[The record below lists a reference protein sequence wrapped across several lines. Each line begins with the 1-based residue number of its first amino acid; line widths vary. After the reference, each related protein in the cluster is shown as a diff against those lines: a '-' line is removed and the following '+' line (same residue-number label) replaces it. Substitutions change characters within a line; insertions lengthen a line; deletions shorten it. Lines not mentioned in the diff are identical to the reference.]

1 VEIVYGSSAATCP
14 VRAVRAWLAKSVI
27 TSGAVFSPADRHGRI
42 GAARLS
48 ERAVALVVK
57 RHALGLGLFG
67 GGRLHGSTSVEGLA
81 SPVPGKVAGGG
92 RKTFSSASNRNVRT
106 HSVTKPSP
114 AWAVRS
120 MTTNRE
126 QT

>member
-1 VEIVYGSSAATCP
+1 MRTVLSRGGRSASTGSGLP
-14 VRAVRAWLAKSVI
+14 
-27 TSGAVFSPADRHGRI
+27 P
-42 GAARLS
+42 
-48 ERAVALVVK
+48 K
-57 RHALGLGLFG
+57 RKPSLLFG
-67 GGRLHGSTSVEGLA
+67 GGRLRGSTPVDGLA

-92 RKTFSSASNRNVRT
+92 RNTFSSASNRNVRT